1 MTAET
6 AQRRRELDAA
16 LAAIRDQGER
26 LDALLA
32 EAQTYVAEMKVEVR
46 PW

>member
-1 MTAET
+1 M
-6 AQRRRELDAA
+6 DAA

-32 EAQTYVAEMKVEVR
+32 EAQTEQDDMKEVR